1 MPLAKHFP
9 LQNKMAIYLKT
20 QATNFGFCQLDGLS
34 RTASSDFEQS
44 RYYRI
49 DIYLISLWHFDLKIK
64 KLKPSEI
71 VGFCDIS
78 SQKKD
83 SRNINQ
89 NNPQRQRLDR
99 VNVPS
104 DRPMGAVES
113 EKISFRYK
121 NWPWV
126 LHYSWFEIK
135 FSKTSSNSQLS
146 RNIRHAP
153 LTFFRASFF
162 SPFAIQKTKM
172 ESFVECSVGGVSVD
186 EWLIQR
192 VTSSSTI
199 CAYFYGWWEKIEIC
213 KNQKWSGKSKS

>member
-1 MPLAKHFP
+1 M
-9 LQNKMAIYLKT
+9 
-20 QATNFGFCQLDGLS
+20 GF
-34 RTASSDFEQS
+34 
-44 RYYRI
+44 
-49 DIYLISLWHFDLKIK
+49 W
-64 KLKPSEI
+64 
-71 VGFCDIS
+71 DIS

-113 EKISFRYK
+113 EKTSFRYK

-146 RNIRHAP
+146 RNIRQAP
-153 LTFFRASFF
+153 LTFFRASF
-162 SPFAIQKTKM
+162 SSFAIQKTKM
-172 ESFVECSVGGVSVD
+172 ESFVECSVGD
-186 EWLIQR
+186 ER
-192 VTSSSTI
+192 
-199 CAYFYGWWEKIEIC
+199 WWMTHSKSDVIIHNLRLFLRLVGKIEIC
-213 KNQKWSGKSKS
+213 RKKIKNTWSGKSKS